1 MAAMGCAGIRHVS
14 GTSMTETTDQ
24 MINKIEAIGQ
34 KRLGD
39 MTEDQWRDYTALVLR
54 CVQQMQIE
62 SPT

>member
-1 MAAMGCAGIRHVS
+1 
-14 GTSMTETTDQ
+14 MTETTDQ